1 MAANSNPFLFF
12 PQYAKEVIT
21 YVDKRASLE
30 LELARGLSKLA
41 QPMRQAL
48 SEEKYMPLRS
58 VFCAA
63 VDNDLEMCSNALRT
77 CSELQGNKFVEPLQ
91 QRLSEQNKARD
102 ALKKRW
108 RKELRRVSEAV
119 STTRSLFYKGWLIR
133 DGYLEPVKIL
143 ENLNDAVVVP

>member
-1 MAANSNPFLFF
+1 MGGSLLTVEEIDCYWMANAKGVDHALHYAKMWSK
-12 PQYAKEVIT
+12 YAKEVIT

-77 CSELQGNKFVEPLQ
+77 CSELQG
-91 QRLSEQNKARD
+91 RD
-102 ALKKRW
+102 
-108 RKELRRVSEAV
+108 
-119 STTRSLFYKGWLIR
+119 STL
-133 DGYLEPVKIL
+133 
-143 ENLNDAVVVP
+143 

>member
-1 MAANSNPFLFF
+1 
-12 PQYAKEVIT
+12 
-21 YVDKRASLE
+21 
-30 LELARGLSKLA
+30 
-41 QPMRQAL
+41 
-48 SEEKYMPLRS
+48 MPLRS

-119 STTRSLFYKGWLIR
+119 SEHSATR
-133 DGYLEPVKIL
+133 IL
-143 ENLNDAVVVP
+143 GPNLQSFPSHHS

>member
-1 MAANSNPFLFF
+1 
-12 PQYAKEVIT
+12 
-21 YVDKRASLE
+21 
-30 LELARGLSKLA
+30 
-41 QPMRQAL
+41 
-48 SEEKYMPLRS
+48 MPLRS

-119 STTRSLFYKGWLIR
+119 SECCYYNNAMGLHK
-133 DGYLEPVKIL
+133 
-143 ENLNDAVVVP
+143 